1 MKVDALIE
9 KIYELVKPVAD
20 ELNYEIYHIEY
31 VKENGE
37 YYLRI
42 YIDKENGITLTDCGG
57 AKLEI

>member
-1 MKVDALIE
+1 MKVDALLE
-9 KIYELVKPVAD
+9 KIYQLVRPVAE

-42 YIDKENGITLTDCGG
+42 YIE
-57 AKLEI
+57 